1 MGEAEMSDNTTAG
14 AARQMGAKTE
24 EAFEGFMGDVRSQVS
39 GAAEQVAAKAQDA
52 YGKTGDA
59 VSSVAD
65 QARTM
70 GQRAGSQASEL
81 GQRAYAQST
90 RATRY
95 VGGQVREE
103 PLIALVMAGALGVLI
118 GYLVSRSPHQR
129 AVELGRFRASYRDR

>member
-1 MGEAEMSDNTTAG
+1 MSDNTTAG
-14 AARQMGAKTE
+14 AARQVGAKME
-24 EAFEGFMGDVRSQVS
+24 EAFEGLMGDVKSQVN
-39 GAAEQVAAKAQDA
+39 GAAEQVEAKAQDA

-59 VSSVAD
+59 VSSVAH

-95 VGGQVREE
+95 VGGQIREE
-103 PLIALVMAGALGVLI
+103 PFVTLLMAGAFGILI
-118 GYLVSRSPHQR
+118 GYLMGRGPHQR